1 MKALLA
7 AALISAA
14 IVPARADVVPVVRC
28 EEVIPYVDELREPY
42 LRLAPAAQSDPN
54 RQGSYQHYLEELNRL
69 GELEKSMMRV
79 CRD

>member
-14 IVPARADVVPVVRC
+14 IVPARADVVPVLRC
-28 EEVIPYVDELREPY
+28 EEVIPYVAKLSEPY
-42 LRLAPAAQSDPN
+42 LRLAPAAQNDPN
-54 RQGSYQHYLEELNRL
+54 RQGSYHYYLEELNRL